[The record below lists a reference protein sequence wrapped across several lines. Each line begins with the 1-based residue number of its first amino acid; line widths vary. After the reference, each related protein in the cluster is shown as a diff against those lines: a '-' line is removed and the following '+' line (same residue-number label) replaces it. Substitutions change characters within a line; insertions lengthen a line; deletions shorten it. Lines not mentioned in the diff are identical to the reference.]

1 MPLIDNQLVE
11 VDLHLSIRS
20 AEDVGKELLDDIS
33 KSDVSGDLT
42 WKKVEEIAAK
52 PSSKKKVFLDFKDVG
67 AYHERTGR
75 WPVVRKV
82 KAKSGDPKDDT
93 FELIKGFK
101 DLAEAR
107 AFISAPDGFRST
119 DPEVEKRLS
128 YLLWYLPEEYM

>member
-1 MPLIDNQLVE
+1 MSFIDNQVLE

-33 KSDVSGDLT
+33 KSDVSQNLT

-52 PSSKKKVFLDFKDVG
+52 PSSKKKMFRDFKDVS
-67 AYHERTGR
+67 AYHKRTGR

-93 FELIKGFK
+93 FVLIKGFK

-107 AFISAPDGFRST
+107 EFISSPDQFRSS
-119 DPEVEKRLS
+119 DPEVQNRLG
-128 YLLWYLPEEYM
+128 YLLWYLPEEHL

>member
-1 MPLIDNQLVE
+1 MSFIDNQVLE

-33 KSDVSGDLT
+33 KSDVSQNLT
-42 WKKVEEIAAK
+42 WKKGEEIAAK
-52 PSSKKKVFLDFKDVG
+52 PSSKKKMFRDFKDVSV
-67 AYHERTGR
+67 YHKRTGK

-82 KAKSGDPKDDT
+82 KPKSGDPKDDT

-101 DLAEAR
+101 DLAEAKE
-107 AFISAPDGFRST
+107 FISTPDGFRSS
-119 DPEVEKRLS
+119 DPETQKRLG